1 MSPRLPSPAARR
13 PAARRLAALALLGL
27 PLSACMADKTVTASV
42 YPRDYRERH
51 PIVLKDAPRSLDV
64 FTAGASLDGRQREDV
79 RAFAAE
85 YLRSGNGPITAQ
97 VPAGLPGA
105 HRTFQAVR
113 GALAEGGLPGTAI
126 MVSSYQ
132 PSDPTLASPIRL
144 SFAGM
149 KAQVASKCGLWPQDL
164 GVTDVGFNIRN
175 EPYWNLGC
183 ATQANL
189 AAQVADPVDLVRGR
203 AEGRADT
210 IRRAKVIDAMRQG
223 KDPSIQYRQDGQN
236 RINTQVAN

>member
-1 MSPRLPSPAARR
+1 MSPRLSR
-13 PAARRLAALALLGL
+13 PAARRLAAIAVFAL
-27 PLSACMADKTVTASV
+27 PLSACMADKSVTASV

-51 PIVLKDAPRSLDV
+51 PIVLKDAPRTLDV

-85 YLRSGNGPITAQ
+85 YLRSGNGPLMAQ
-97 VPAGLPGA
+97 LPAGTPGA

-113 GALAEGGLPGTAI
+113 DALAEGGLPGAAI
-126 MVSSYQ
+126 TVTTYQ
-132 PSDPTLASPIRL
+132 PTDPTLASPIRL
-144 SFAGM
+144 GFAGM

-175 EPYWNLGC
+175 EPFWNLGC
-183 ATQANL
+183 ATQSNL
-189 AAQVADPVDLVRGR
+189 ASQVADPVDLVRGR

-210 IRRAKVIDAMRQG
+210 IRRAKVIDTMRQG
-223 KDPSIQYRQDGQN
+223 RDPSIQYRQDGQN
-236 RINTQVAN
+236 RINNQVAN

>member
-1 MSPRLPSPAARR
+1 MLPHLSPLQG
-13 PAARRLAALALLGL
+13 RLAALALLAL
-27 PLSACMADKTVTASV
+27 PLSACMADKSVTGST

-64 FTAGASLDGRQREDV
+64 FTAGAALDDRQRDDV

-97 VPAGLPGA
+97 IPAGSPGA

-113 GALAEGGLPGTAI
+113 AALAEGGLPGTAI
-126 MVSSYQ
+126 AVSSYQ
-132 PSDPTLASPIRL
+132 PADPVLASPIRL
-144 SFAGM
+144 SYAGM
-149 KAQVASKCGLWPQDL
+149 RAQVASKCGLWPQDL
-164 GVTDVGFNIRN
+164 GVTDVAFNIRN

-183 ATQANL
+183 SMQNNV

-203 AEGRADT
+203 SEGRPDT
-210 IRRAKVIDAMRQG
+210 IRRAKVIESIRQG
-223 KDPSIQYRQDGQN
+223 KDPSTQYRQDGQN
-236 RINTQVAN
+236 RINSTVAN